1 MEKRNKTMNLTFK
14 HIDFDS
20 IIDDLVDNFM
30 NHLNNV
36 MDKPDGYSYDLNTR
50 GSKYYKVVMNTRGSH
65 SDFNS
70 RSVYCFINKRNG
82 DILKPAGWRGPA
94 KGRRGSVIDIY
105 TYKNSNWHGG
115 WLYKILGNLK
125 FYKDNYLNKLEHI

>member
-1 MEKRNKTMNLTFK
+1 MEKGSKTMNLTFK

-20 IIDDLVDNFM
+20 LVDNFM
-30 NHLNNV
+30 NHLNND
-36 MDKPDGYSYDLNTR
+36 MDKPDNYLYELNTS
-50 GSKYYKVVMNTRGSH
+50 GSKYLKFEMLSRL
-65 SDFNS
+65 S

-94 KGRRGSVIDIY
+94 KGTRGSVIDTS

-115 WLYKILGNLK
+115 WLYKI
-125 FYKDNYLNKLEHI
+125 FYA

>member
-1 MEKRNKTMNLTFK
+1 MNLTFK

-20 IIDDLVDNFM
+20 IIDGLVDNFI

-36 MDKPDGYSYDLNTR
+36 MDKPDGYSYELNTR
-50 GSKYYKVVMNTRGSH
+50 GSKYFKVEMLSRG
-65 SDFNS
+65 S

-82 DILKPAGWRGPA
+82 DILKPAGWRAPA
-94 KGRRGSVIDIY
+94 KGARGSVIDIY

-115 WLYKILGNLK
+115 WLYKIFGNLK
-125 FYKDNYLNKLEHI
+125 VYKDNYLNKLEHI

>member
-1 MEKRNKTMNLTFK
+1 MNLTFK

-36 MDKPDGYSYDLNTR
+36 MDKPDGYSYELNTR
-50 GSKYYKVVMNTRGSH
+50 GSKYFKVEMSSH
-65 SDFNS
+65 GS

-82 DILKPAGWRGPA
+82 EILKSAGWRAPA
-94 KGRRGSVIDIY
+94 KGARGSVLVTESY
-105 TYKNSNWHGG
+105 ANSDWSGG
-115 WLYKILGNLK
+115 WLYKVFGNV
-125 FYKDNYLNKLEHI
+125 YK

>member
-1 MEKRNKTMNLTFK
+1 MNLTFK
-14 HIDFDS
+14 HIDFN
-20 IIDDLVDNFM
+20 DLVDNFM

-36 MDKPDGYSYDLNTR
+36 MDKPDNYLYELNTR
-50 GSKYYKVVMNTRGSH
+50 GSKYFKVEMLSRG
-65 SDFNS
+65 S

-125 FYKDNYLNKLEHI
+125 FYKDNYLKKLEHI